1 MTIDYP
7 TPFRVADYKSGE
19 PPLTKLEMRLRA
31 LGSEIRAKPRWWLK
45 VHDEALVAKWRAVPA
60 TREHAQAGGVHRDEM
75 SDADVRKLFRT
86 VDRDGTRNGERCS
99 RCRCRTPPQR
109 LSATCVW
116 QDPARWSP
124 RSSRTG

>member
-45 VHDEALVAKWRAVPA
+45 VHDEALVAKWRAEA
-60 TREHAQAGGVHRDEM
+60 TAASHVSEAEFEWV
-75 SDADVRKLFRT
+75 L
-86 VDRDGTRNGERCS
+86 GE
-99 RCRCRTPPQR
+99 
-109 LSATCVW
+109 
-116 QDPARWSP
+116 ARWLAARAAAEP
-124 RSSRTG
+124 RAR